1 MQRDSL
7 LPKTG
12 EETPVRKTLTKVGP
26 SIPENVAVLTC
37 PSLVQQTTDFRTAPI
52 PALLGA
58 NDHDVPR
65 WFILVVAVLLDPA
78 AVLLLLAASKR
89 S

>member
-1 MQRDSL
+1 MDTMYRKRSRIRRGCIKRNQSL
-7 LPKTG
+7 HDPG
-12 EETPVRKTLTKVGP
+12 MD
-26 SIPENVAVLTC
+26 
-37 PSLVQQTTDFRTAPI
+37 VQKSVDFRTAPI

-65 WFILVVAVLLDPA
+65 WFILVVALLLDPA

>member
-1 MQRDSL
+1 VFCL
-7 LPKTG
+7 TIA
-12 EETPVRKTLTKVGP
+12 PVRSLCSRGQGLVSPCTENP
-26 SIPENVAVLTC
+26 PESEGGASSQIN
-37 PSLVQQTTDFRTAPI
+37 DFATPKWMI

-78 AVLLLLAASKR
+78 AVLLLLVASKR

>member
-1 MQRDSL
+1 MD
-7 LPKTG
+7 
-12 EETPVRKTLTKVGP
+12 
-26 SIPENVAVLTC
+26 
-37 PSLVQQTTDFRTAPI
+37 VQKPADFRTAPI